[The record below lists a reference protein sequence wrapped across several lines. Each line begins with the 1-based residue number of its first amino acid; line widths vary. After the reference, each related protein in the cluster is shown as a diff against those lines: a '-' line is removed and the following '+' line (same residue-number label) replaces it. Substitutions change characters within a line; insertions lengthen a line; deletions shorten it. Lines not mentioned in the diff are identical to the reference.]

1 MLRSPAPESQLLC
14 VKCGRDTTSS
24 TLPNGTGS
32 APPTISD
39 RPPAGYHP
47 FLNGDAMDS
56 DSEEHEAG
64 VMQVDPTARSVTS
77 NQLDGTSYRRRE
89 VLIIVARREQSDR
102 ASKLIGEKLLQGYC
116 LLEEICSTETCYG
129 VLPVFPS
136 LS

>member
-32 APPTISD
+32 SPTTISD

-56 DSEEHEAG
+56 DPEEQEAG
-64 VMQVDPTARSVTS
+64 VMEVDPTARSITN
-77 NQLDGTSYRRRE
+77 NQVDGTIQVRVS
-89 VLIIVARREQSDR
+89 
-102 ASKLIGEKLLQGYC
+102 
-116 LLEEICSTETCYG
+116 
-129 VLPVFPS
+129 F
-136 LS
+136 